1 MTLITGIIGF
11 NCCHSTITEGFTRK
25 KKKTKKPLPKW
36 SAKKPPQFLSGSAL
50 LSDIFDK

>member
-11 NCCHSTITEGFTRK
+11 NCCHSTIIEGFTRK
-25 KKKTKKPLPKW
+25 KQKKITK
-36 SAKKPPQFLSGSAL
+36 AKKPPQFLSGSAL